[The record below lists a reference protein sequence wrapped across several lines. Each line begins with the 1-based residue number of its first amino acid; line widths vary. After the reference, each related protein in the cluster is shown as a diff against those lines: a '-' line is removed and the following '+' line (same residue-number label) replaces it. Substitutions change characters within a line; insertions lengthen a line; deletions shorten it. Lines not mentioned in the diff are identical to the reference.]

1 MKKLSLA
8 IAVVAVASV
17 VVVAT
22 LMAGFFGSKPGVTFP
37 GSSQAPNQTPS
48 AIPSP
53 TILPSPSPTPTQS
66 VQGPLNY
73 TYRII
78 QTFPHDPSAFTEGL
92 IFVDGALYESTGTFP
107 SSAPSSLRRVDL
119 ASGVVLQQQI
129 LDSQYFGEGIAVV
142 NDTIVQLT
150 WQSHVGFVYGKEN
163 FSLLK
168 TFNYPTEGWGITYN
182 GAHLI
187 MSDGSSNLYF
197 LDPVTFERV
206 GQISV
211 KAGSNSVVNINELEY
226 INGDVYANI
235 WMQQKIAIINPA
247 NGQVKAWIDLNG
259 LYNPANFE
267 YVLNGIAYDQANGR
281 LFVTGKNWPNLYE
294 IQLTLKE

>member
-211 KAGSNSVVNINELEY
+211 KASSSSVVNINELEY